1 MIKIIFISLFIH
13 KLHCSEG
20 NATPF
25 TPPKVDQIHSRFNN
39 PARQIRRVEHPLI
52 EPLPEPEVVPRPP
65 SCEYTGPNPRRKQY
79 REDEPSPE
87 PETEEVELFRNLP
100 EDVMR
105 PSSPK
110 CSNPSPRRRQYRPIE
125 QAENAMGSKGESLSE
140 PELERFEFCRNLAKA
155 YLRLHI
161 GKKMQKSFMF
171 GSLPVKELG
180 RGSFGTVFAAEDP
193 KICYKCTTQPKDFAS
208 EQAVANHLHNLPE
221 WPCNLLRVH
230 KPHLFED
237 PLNINGVTFIGC
249 VPMERLGHNLD
260 HVRVYTILQ
269 ANQVWSDIGAALC
282 ALSDSGLAHCDVKSA
297 NVLCYNE
304 GGYLRLKLGDVSSIT
319 VISQCTWHAV
329 RGTVKSMS
337 PSMLMNFHHVR
348 RERRGECIDSVIHDL
363 PADLLPTDGEFI
375 YKEAI
380 WQFAIL
386 LLEML
391 SQSFRDVNLS
401 RDGWWHFCAVR
412 NEIRAEGEPYLATP
426 STNIFWGERLQIET
440 EVKVLLRD
448 MLQTYPE
455 RRMNFSTL
463 KTRLQRMYIK

>member
-87 PETEEVELFRNLP
+87 PETEEVEF
-100 EDVMR
+100 
-105 PSSPK
+105 
-110 CSNPSPRRRQYRPIE
+110 
-125 QAENAMGSKGESLSE
+125 
-140 PELERFEFCRNLAKA
+140 FRNLAKA

-208 EQAVANHLHNLPE
+208 EQAVANHLHDLPE

-260 HVRVYTILQ
+260 HVR
-269 ANQVWSDIGAALC
+269 
-282 ALSDSGLAHCDVKSA
+282 
-297 NVLCYNE
+297 
-304 GGYLRLKLGDVSSIT
+304 
-319 VISQCTWHAV
+319 
-329 RGTVKSMS
+329 
-337 PSMLMNFHHVR
+337 
-348 RERRGECIDSVIHDL
+348 
-363 PADLLPTDGEFI
+363 
-375 YKEAI
+375 
-380 WQFAIL
+380 
-386 LLEML
+386 
-391 SQSFRDVNLS
+391 
-401 RDGWWHFCAVR
+401 
-412 NEIRAEGEPYLATP
+412 
-426 STNIFWGERLQIET
+426 
-440 EVKVLLRD
+440 
-448 MLQTYPE
+448 
-455 RRMNFSTL
+455 
-463 KTRLQRMYIK
+463 